1 MIWIL
6 PFLLL
11 IGSSIQFIR
20 SEFIFKYISDHMKRL
35 DGYALLIDAIIYFIG
50 FIICASISIALT
62 VIVYKKIIVT
72 MKVLN
77 CYEYR

>member
-1 MIWIL
+1 MDFTVFITNREQY
-6 PFLLL
+6 
-11 IGSSIQFIR
+11 SIHKIR
-20 SEFIFKYISDHMKRL
+20 VYFKYISDHMKRL

-77 CYEYR
+77 S

>member
-1 MIWIL
+1 M
-6 PFLLL
+6 
-11 IGSSIQFIR
+11 
-20 SEFIFKYISDHMKRL
+20 YISDHMERL
-35 DGYALLIDAIIYFIG
+35 DGYALLIEAIIYFIG

-77 CYEYR
+77 S